1 MGRTTSHIILI
12 MGGADK
18 SLDMNK
24 LLLEIPN
31 HTKRVILLTGTGTNR
46 VLEFLPG
53 ASVFDNLAGAVH
65 EAFVGTVPGD
75 IILFSPAFTSFGMF
89 KNEYDRGDQ
98 FVSLVN
104 AIS

>member
-1 MGRTTSHIILI
+1 

-18 SLDMNK
+18 GLDMNK

-53 ASVFDNLAGAVH
+53 ASVFDDLSKATT
-65 EAFVGTVPGD
+65 EAFARAVPGD
-75 IILFSPAFTSFGMF
+75 IILFSPAFASFGMF

-98 FVSLVN
+98 FN
-104 AIS
+104 AIVQSL